1 MAANAHVLIAGA
13 GIGGL
18 TAALSL
24 LRAGFDVDVYEQAP
38 QLGEVG
44 AGFQMS
50 ANGTRILYRLG
61 LGDRIESVAWRPGGK
76 EIRIW
81 NSGQTWPL
89 FDLGTESV
97 ALYGY
102 PYLMFH
108 RADLHRILV
117 DAVRAEKADA
127 IHTGCKCTG
136 FDQDERGVALRMEGG
151 AEARGDAL
159 IGADGVHS
167 AIRAGLFG
175 ADEPQF
181 AGVMAWRGV
190 IPVDRL
196 PAGLLPPLGANW
208 VGPGGHIVHY
218 FLRRGELLNFAGFR
232 ERDDWQVESWS
243 TQGTVEECLA
253 DYDGWHE
260 VIRTLIR
267 NIETPYKW
275 ALMLREPMERWTQ
288 GRVTLLGDAC
298 HAMLPFLAQGAVQAI
313 EDGCVLARCFAKYGA
328 PEEALAAYETARR
341 ARANAA
347 VTGSKE
353 TMQRFHNRRL
363 ADPAAAE
370 RYVNEQWQ
378 PDAVKQRYDWL
389 FTYDATSVA
398 V

>member
-1 MAANAHVLIAGA
+1 
-13 GIGGL
+13 
-18 TAALSL
+18 
-24 LRAGFDVDVYEQAP
+24 
-38 QLGEVG
+38 
-44 AGFQMS
+44 
-50 ANGTRILYRLG
+50 
-61 LGDRIESVAWRPGGK
+61 
-76 EIRIW
+76 
-81 NSGQTWPL
+81 
-89 FDLGTESV
+89 
-97 ALYGY
+97 
-102 PYLMFH
+102 MFH
-108 RADLHRILV
+108 RADLHGILV

-127 IHTGCKCTG
+127 IHTGCKCIG
-136 FDQDERGVALRMEGG
+136 FDQDERGVVLRMEGG

-328 PEEALAAYETARR
+328 PEESLAAYEAARR

-353 TMQRFHNRRL
+353 TMQRFHNRQL